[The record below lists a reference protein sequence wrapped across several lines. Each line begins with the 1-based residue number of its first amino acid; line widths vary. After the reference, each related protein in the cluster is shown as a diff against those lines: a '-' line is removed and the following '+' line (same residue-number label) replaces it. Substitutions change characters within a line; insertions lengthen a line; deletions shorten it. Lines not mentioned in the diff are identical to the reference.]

1 MDLRP
6 RSLIEKSLDRDCTML
21 EHPHRRGLIDELH
34 ASNRVQSESEAEQT
48 SATRILGAMLIAVQC
63 AFR

>member
-1 MDLRP
+1 
-6 RSLIEKSLDRDCTML
+6 ML

-34 ASNRVQSESEAEQT
+34 ASNRVQGESEAEQT